1 MAFDFRDNQQTG
13 EFDLYAT
20 RGDTWI
26 FTVDLVDREVQ
37 EGDTLTFTLAAEV
50 GGDAIITQTIAA
62 DQSFYIDS
70 EQTQIDVGS
79 YYYDVQLNT
88 ANGETFT
95 VITPAVFEVTGE
107 VTK

>member
-1 MAFDFRDNQQTG
+1 MAFDYRDNQQTG

-26 FTVDLVDREVQ
+26 FTVDLTDYEVQ

-50 GGDAIITQTIAA
+50 GGDAIITQTIQA
-62 DQSFYIDS
+62 DQSFYIT
-70 EQTQIDVGS
+70 ETQLEVGT
-79 YYYDVQLNT
+79 YVYDVQLNT
-88 ANGETFT
+88 SHGEVFT